1 METPQT
7 CQCEKCGN
15 APNLTVVKKYLG
27 KFYCPDCISALRLE
41 RKQKLREKKEAEEQ
55 KLREEHDLAIQKM
68 IQDLQEYGPTPL
80 ELPGF
85 PLTLKRNE
93 RIYFVAGK
101 ADTLNHKVLNV
112 CFILTNF
119 RFFLPVTFYIG
130 SGYITEYIGHENNF
144 YLKYGRFHLCT
155 GIKPVKLSSIIA
167 INPYPNSVTIHFE
180 NGKDVRILYY
190 QDHSYQDK
198 GMPFFCLLLS
208 EMVNRI
214 NDPID
219 ESVFSP
225 TRERMSDDLK
235 MSVWRRDDG
244 RCARC
249 GSREKLEYD
258 HIIPV
263 SKGGSNT
270 LRNIEL
276 LCEACNRAKSNRIM

>member
-7 CQCEKCGN
+7 FQCEKCGN
-15 APNLTVVKKYLG
+15 AHNLSVVKKLLG

-41 RKQKLREKKEAEEQ
+41 RKLKLREEKEAEEQKMWKKLDLARKKEAEEQ
-55 KLREEHDLAIQKM
+55 KL
-68 IQDLQEYGPTPL
+68 IQDLKESGPTPL
-80 ELPGF
+80 EIPDLP
-85 PLTLKRNE
+85 LNLKRNE
-93 RIYFVAGK
+93 RIYFLAG
-101 ADTLNHKVLNV
+101 DDWIGSLKVGV
-112 CFILTNF
+112 VLTNL
-119 RFFLPVTFYIG
+119 RFFYGLPPR
-130 SGYITEYIGHENNF
+130 GYVRTYNYDVVHVGGKSSFMLESRSFMLES
-144 YLKYGRFHLCT
+144 
-155 GIKPVKLSSIIA
+155 GIKPVKLSSVIA
-167 INPYPNSVTIHFE
+167 IYPNGTVHFD
-180 NGKDVRILYY
+180 NGKNIR
-190 QDHSYQDK
+190 
-198 GMPFFCLLLS
+198 FFPSSS
-208 EMVNRI
+208 EYVKLFKLTLTELVDRI

-235 MSVWRRDDG
+235 MSVWRRDGG

-249 GSREKLEYD
+249 GSRDKLEYD